1 MFTIRH
7 NGNFVC
13 LFSGKMGDFERTMI
27 FNYMHLHNLKVAAF
41 DIGCVTQTISI
52 NDLYK
57 KKEINTK

>member
-1 MFTIRH
+1 MSTIRH

-52 NDLYK
+52 NDLF
-57 KKEINTK
+57 